1 MRKGGYHIVNLKDQ
15 TLSVEAVTIKGL
27 YNDIEGSYRKPL
39 LLSGLVIDGVE
50 KPDTYV
56 TAVISDGGS
65 ITISAY
71 GKTITVTSEDAV
83 TIA

>member
-1 MRKGGYHIVNLKDQ
+1 MRKGGYHIINLKDQ
-15 TLSVEAVTIKGL
+15 PLSAEAVIIKGL

-39 LLSGLVIDGVE
+39 LLSGIIIDGVE

-56 TAVISDGGS
+56 TATIAEGGNIS
-65 ITISAY
+65 ISAY